1 MAVVV
6 EAGGGVVT
14 KDRVPLRDI
23 VTESMQKRLQ
33 DAGYH
38 IVHTADMPVMRKEP
52 KKTRRA
58 KTAKKTA
65 KKKTAKK
72 AAKKARR

>member
-58 KTAKKTA
+58 KAAKSA